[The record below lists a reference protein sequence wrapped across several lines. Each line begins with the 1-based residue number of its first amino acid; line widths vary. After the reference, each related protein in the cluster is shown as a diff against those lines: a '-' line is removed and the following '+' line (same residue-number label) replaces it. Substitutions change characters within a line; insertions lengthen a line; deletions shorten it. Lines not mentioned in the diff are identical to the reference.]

1 MSLYFI
7 KLDRK
12 ENNMKKKFSWSG
24 IEYWFLT
31 FKNFSIPKLVTGL
44 FTEKSTEWKR
54 KVKIAWKVQKWKRK
68 IQLRYSAT
76 KGFYF
81 SNFCSFLLP
90 KYCSKTCKHLNSK
103 VKCET
108 LAFSCIS
115 CQANTEGTWP
125 PLSRTEWWNPLFC
138 FCFLGNCKH
147 GFAQQFQK
155 SGCCCCFDFYIWK

>member
-90 KYCSKTCKHLNSK
+90 KYCSKTCKLSSQQWSKMWNFGFFLHKLSGKYRRHL
-103 VKCET
+103 T
-108 LAFSCIS
+108 
-115 CQANTEGTWP
+115 P
-125 PLSRTEWWNPLFC
+125 PFKNRVMKSFVLFLLSW
-138 FCFLGNCKH
+138 
-147 GFAQQFQK
+147 
-155 SGCCCCFDFYIWK
+155 